1 MSNRARSLSPL
12 NIDTFSHSKLIKI
25 NHSYNSSAYILPPI
39 SRQQKLEFENQP
51 SSVITKFI
59 ETLSSDLKN
68 ETDEIINERELL
80 EEENQKNKKEEL
92 KKRKT
97 TIKENKDKNTFIT
110 DLSLKKDKDKE
121 NEVDKEKEKEEALIN
136 NPFLAK
142 STKILPIPIN
152 AQLSYLQKRTLS
164 NIYRR
169 IRNYQPRIDENWK
182 FKCGLAHSSQSTLSV
197 VSSIM
202 NNIDF
207 QSRVIQDQVRL
218 LIDNITYYKM
228 SIVSKDNYIEGFKA
242 MSLKLKVKMNKSL
255 EETCGILLLLPQLLL
270 LEFYHFIE
278 KFNNVN
284 VPDKKKFRE
293 KYVFDEV
300 ECLFYNNNLLTE
312 VTDFFKSCFEV
323 YSTLVKEVEDMILQ
337 QKNFEHLITIIEKAR
352 YNMSNVV
359 SSSENGIKNYE
370 NDLKMVDKI
379 LKNEH
384 KEPMFKVRHKN
395 LTDKLRGQFIFK
407 KNDER
412 QRIIRITNT
421 LKLRKDDD
429 DLDEM
434 KINEKREFKSIIHT
448 KLIDG
453 LLPYCRK
460 KIKQQIQSRRI
471 MDEMEPFKNK
481 NENKKQNPD
490 KLKD

>member
-12 NIDTFSHSKLIKI
+12 NTDNSTNIKLIKG
-25 NHSYNSSAYILPPI
+25 NHFYNSSAVILPPI
-39 SRQQKLEFENQP
+39 SRQQKLIFENQP

-68 ETDEIINERELL
+68 ETDEIINEHELL
-80 EEENQKNKKEEL
+80 EEENQKNKKDEL
-92 KKRKT
+92 KKKKT
-97 TIKENKDKNTFIT
+97 TTKENKDKNTFIT
-110 DLSLKKDKDKE
+110 DLTLKKEKDDETDKEKDKE
-121 NEVDKEKEKEEALIN
+121 EGLTN
-136 NPFLAK
+136 NPFLIK
-142 STKILPIPIN
+142 STNILPIPIN
-152 AQLSYLQKRTLS
+152 AQLSFAQRRNLS
-164 NIYRR
+164 NVYRR

-182 FKCGLAHSSQSTLSV
+182 FKCGLCHSSQSTLSV

-202 NNIDF
+202 NNIEF
-207 QSRVIQDQVRL
+207 QSRVIHDQIRL

-228 SIVSKDNYIEGFKA
+228 SVVSKDNYIEGFKA

-284 VPDKKKFRE
+284 VPDKKKFKE

-384 KEPMFKVRHKN
+384 KEPMFKVRHKS

-460 KIKQQIQSRRI
+460 KVKKQIQSRRI
-471 MDEMEPFKNK
+471 MDEMEPYKNK
-481 NENKKQNPD
+481 SENKKPHPD

>member
-1 MSNRARSLSPL
+1 MSRPRSLSPL
-12 NIDTFSHSKLIKI
+12 NTDTFSNGKHYKI
-25 NHSYNSSAYILPPI
+25 MNTYNSSSYVLPPI
-39 SRQQKLEFENQP
+39 SRQQRAEFESIP
-51 SSVITKFI
+51 STVITKFI
-59 ETLSSDLKN
+59 ETLSTELKN
-68 ETDEIINERELL
+68 ETDEIIINKPEIKV
-80 EEENQKNKKEEL
+80 EETKNKKEE
-92 KKRKT
+92 KKINIQKQ
-97 TIKENKDKNTFIT
+97 
-110 DLSLKKDKDKE
+110 
-121 NEVDKEKEKEEALIN
+121 NEKPSFLTEVKIQVKEKEKENEKN
-136 NPFLAK
+136 EKNMFLNK
-142 STKILPIPIN
+142 STQQLPISTN
-152 AQLSYLQKRTLS
+152 AQLSYIQKLNLS
-164 NIYRR
+164 KIYRR

-182 FKCGLAHSSQSTLSV
+182 FKIGLTHSSRNTLSV

-207 QSRVIQDQVRL
+207 QSRVIHDQIRL
-218 LIDNITYYKM
+218 LIDNITHYKM
-228 SIVSKDNYIEGFKA
+228 SVVTKDNYIEGFKQ
-242 MSLKLKVKMNKSL
+242 MNIKLQSKMNKSL

-293 KYVFDEV
+293 KYIFDEV

-384 KEPMFKVRHKN
+384 KEPMFKVRHKS

-460 KIKQQIQSRRI
+460 KVKKQIQSRRI
-471 MDEMEPFKNK
+471 MDEMEPYKNK
-481 NENKKQNPD
+481 SENKKPHPD